1 MKRVVLQCLQMW
13 RLMCQVCWVLGAH
26 PDKTLAITTAHEDNV
41 IAIPP
46 PKNIR
51 VCVCYNFVLHQFYLS
66 PQEYTQ
72 LSKTSIFYA
81 LIFKLLFFS
90 FSFLLRRYP
99 NIKTD
104 NVSLKQRYKPLIS
117 FQNIYN
123 VIFCLFEDFYLQIC
137 FPLWVWMN

>member
-1 MKRVVLQCLQMW
+1 MVPAILINPKMFCV
-13 RLMCQVCWVLGAH
+13 
-26 PDKTLAITTAHEDNV
+26 KTV
-41 IAIPP
+41 
-46 PKNIR
+46 K
-51 VCVCYNFVLHQFYLS
+51 FYLY
-66 PQEYTQ
+66 PQECTQ

-137 FPLWVWMN
+137 FPLWV